1 MSLNDE
7 DFVQSL
13 IDDKYIRVQTHSKC
27 PYEILNYTQK
37 TQFEKKWN
45 EVTLAC
51 RGLIRHRETK
61 EVVARG
67 LPKFFNYGELK
78 PEERDALKG
87 KSFTVDDKMDGSCG
101 ILYWDYTGVVDG
113 VPCIATRGSFDS
125 PQALHATNLLQTKY
139 KPLLSTPGTSDYALL
154 RRDLTYVFEIIYPEN
169 RIVVDYGDIDNIF
182 LITSFETATG
192 REISRYSLANEGTLP
207 FPEVKSF
214 DGLTD
219 MDEILKIS
227 DPHNEGFVI
236 RFSGDEG
243 YKGRDGDK
251 TRVKVK
257 FDEYKRL
264 HRIVTQMS
272 SIDIWTNLMEGNDF
286 DEILER
292 VPDEFFDWVKKVKE
306 ELEGKFAAVEAE
318 VMSAYDKFR
327 GEVSVGDQNDR
338 RVVAKYFGTLNLSK
352 NKLSALFALYDGKD
366 YRQKIWSM
374 LRPEFCRPSCGGYNR
389 DED

>member
-1 MSLNDE
+1 MSLLDE

-13 IDDKYIRVQTHSKC
+13 INGKYIRVQNHSRC

-45 EVTLAC
+45 PVTLSC
-51 RGLIRHRETK
+51 RCLIRHRETK
-61 EVVARG
+61 EIMARG

-78 PEERDALKG
+78 PEEREALKG
-87 KSFTVDDKMDGSCG
+87 MSFTVDDKMDGSCG
-101 ILYWDYTGVVDG
+101 ILYWDYSENADG
-113 VPCIATRGSFDS
+113 IPCIATRGSFDS
-125 PQALHATNLLQTKY
+125 PQALHATDVIQNRYKSLL
-139 KPLLSTPGTSDYALL
+139 GDDYSLL

-169 RIVVDYGDIDNIF
+169 RIVVDYGDIDDIF
-182 LITSFETATG
+182 FITAFETATG
-192 REISRYSLANEGTLP
+192 REISRYTLANEGKLP

-219 MDEILKIS
+219 TNIDEILKVS

-236 RFSGDEG
+236 RFSCED
-243 YKGRDGDK
+243 DK
-251 TRVKVK
+251 YRGCGGKLRVKVK

-272 SIDIWTNLMEGNDF
+272 SIDIWTNLMEGKDF

-306 ELEGKFAAVEAE
+306 GLEGKFAAVEAE
-318 VMSAYDKFR
+318 VLSAYNKFR
-327 GEVSVGDQNDR
+327 GEVSAGDQNDR
-338 RVVAKYFGTLNLSK
+338 REVAKYFGTLNLSK

-366 YRQKIWSM
+366 YRQKIWGM
-374 LRPEFCRPSCGGYNR
+374 LRPEFSRPSCGGYNQ